1 MNGLRTASSE
11 GTRTLRPF
19 ASQRAVFGAL
29 FALLAIACWAALW
42 LWSASPYA
50 RYLEHPGWA
59 DAAGFAE
66 FCRSVAAPAAAHAL
80 AWVLM
85 IAAMMLPTTYPLLV
99 MFGRITAGRT
109 DGGRL
114 TALVVAGF
122 LAVWLAFGVVAYGLD
137 AGVRAAASKSD
148 WVLLHGSAIG
158 VVLAGAGLFQFSALK
173 YRCLEQCQAPFSFVA
188 ARWHGTRASAEALR
202 IGIDHGIFCV
212 GCCWA
217 LMLVMFVVGMGNLGW
232 MLLLAAVM
240 AAEKNLPMGRRLA
253 APTGLAL
260 LAGAAVLAVGAL

>member
-1 MNGLRTASSE
+1 MSRAT
-11 GTRTLRPF
+11 TTF
-19 ASQRAVFGAL
+19 APQRSVFGAL
-29 FALLAIACWAALW
+29 FVLLAAGSWASLW

-66 FCRSVAAPAAAHAL
+66 FCRTVAVPAMAHAA

-85 IAAMMLPTTYPLLV
+85 IAAMMLPTTYPLLA
-99 MFGRITAGRT
+99 MFRRITAGRS

-114 TALVVAGF
+114 VALLVMGF
-122 LAVWLAFGVVAYGLD
+122 LVVWLAFGIVAWGLD
-137 AGVRAAASKSD
+137 AGVRAVASKSD
-148 WVLLHGSAIG
+148 WLLLHGWAVSAL
-158 VVLAGAGLFQFSALK
+158 VLAGAGLFQFSRLK

-188 ARWHGTRASAEALR
+188 ARWHGTRPRTEALR

-217 LMLVMFVVGMGNLGW
+217 LMLVMLVVGMGNLGW

-240 AAEKNLPMGRRLA
+240 AAEKNLPMGRRIA

-260 LAGAAVLAVGAL
+260 LGAAAILAAGAL